1 MLILLLWTLLTWLPA
16 EGAAALAQGSVDMA
30 CGWGGALRRMK
41 ESGNVLL
48 TGAEKQ
54 ELGILVFDA
63 TTAPANFIAEDGEL
77 LSKFLAV
84 TAEAN
89 AMWNS
94 GDHTDKML
102 PVIAKD
108 SGMDETATAETMAGF
123 VFPSVDEQLS
133 AAWLG
138 GTAQSF
144 MKGVAD
150 VFVASGSI
158 DGALDSYDGTVNIGP
173 LEAAK

>member
-1 MLILLLWTLLTWLPA
+1 M
-16 EGAAALAQGSVDMA
+16 
-30 CGWGGALRRMK
+30 
-41 ESGNVLL
+41 
-48 TGAEKQ
+48 
-54 ELGILVFDA
+54 
-63 TTAPANFIAEDGEL
+63 